1 MDSDKSMT
9 LKEPAVALIELRSI
23 ARGVKTADD
32 MVKKAPERL
41 LDARTVCPGK
51 YMILIAGE
59 TAAVEESYRIGLETG
74 GEMVVDDLFLPY
86 AHHQLIPAMQACAI
100 VPKMEALGVVE
111 TFTVASVILSA
122 DSAVK
127 AADVSLIEVRMANG
141 LGGKSFYTMTGP
153 LHELEAAVEA
163 GVEIIRPAGTL
174 VCREIIPNPH
184 EDINLK
190 LL

>member
-1 MDSDKSMT
+1 MT

-32 MVKKAPERL
+32 MVKKAPVRL

-59 TAAVEESYRIGLETG
+59 TAAVEESYRIGVATG
-74 GEMVVDDLFLPY
+74 GEMVVDELFLPY
-86 AHHQLIPAMQACAI
+86 ASHQLIPAMQACAP
-100 VPKMEALGVVE
+100 VPKMDALGVVE

-122 DSAVK
+122 DAAVK
-127 AADVSLIEVRMANG
+127 AAGVSLIEVRMANG

-153 LHELEAAVEA
+153 LNELEAAVEA
-163 GVEIIRPAGTL
+163 GVAIIKSAGTL

>member
-1 MDSDKSMT
+1 MGGDNGMT

-32 MVKKAPERL
+32 MVKKAPVRL

-59 TAAVEESYRIGLETG
+59 VAAVEESYRIGVATG
-74 GEMVVDDLFLPY
+74 GEMVVDELFLPY
-86 AHHQLIPAMQACAI
+86 ASHQLIPAMQACAV

-111 TFTVASVILSA
+111 TFTIASVILSA
-122 DSAVK
+122 DAAVK
-127 AADVSLIEVRMANG
+127 AAGVSLIEVRMANG

-153 LHELEAAVEA
+153 LNELEAAVEA
-163 GVEIIRPAGTL
+163 GVEIIKSAGTL
-174 VCREIIPNPH
+174 VCREIIPNPS

>member
-1 MDSDKSMT
+1 MDNSKSMT

-23 ARGVKTADD
+23 ARGVKTADE
-32 MVKKAPERL
+32 MVKKAPVRL
-41 LDARTVCPGK
+41 MEARTVCPGK

-59 TAAVEESYRIGLETG
+59 TAPVEESYRIGVDTG
-74 GEMVVDDLFLPY
+74 GEMVVDELFLPY
-86 AHHQLIPAMQACAI
+86 AHHQLIPAMQACAP

-122 DSAVK
+122 DSAAK
-127 AADVSLIEVRMANG
+127 AADVRLIEVRMANG
-141 LGGKSFYTMTGP
+141 LGGKSFYTMTGA
-153 LHELEAAVEA
+153 LNELEAAVEA